1 MTHKIALRAA
11 NVAVIAGLQDIL
23 RTAEFGTETTSAAHL
38 RWMCDELLDNLGT
51 MPADKSG
58 RWIGF
63 IQGVMAANRVLDVD
77 EERNR
82 TRPIYAKANLS

>member
-11 NVAVIAGLQDIL
+11 NVAVIAGLQDQLI
-23 RTAEFGTETTSAAHL
+23 TAEFGRDATSATHL
-38 RWMCDELLDNLGT
+38 RWMCDELLDNLGH

-63 IQGVMAANRVLDVD
+63 IQGVMAANGVLNVD
-77 EERNR
+77 DERDR
-82 TRPIYAKANLS
+82 TRPIYQRASLQ